1 MLETSFNTP
10 QAGPRV
16 STLTIALAGNPNAGK
31 STIFNALTGLHQ
43 HTGNWPGKTV
53 EKREGACTRQGMML
67 NIVDLPGTYSL
78 SAYSPEERIARD
90 YLLSTPPT
98 AIINV
103 IDATNLER
111 NLYLTVQ
118 LLELGLPVVL
128 ALNMMDEAERDG
140 IHIDTA
146 LLSERL
152 GGVAVIATTA
162 RTGRGL
168 DALVAA
174 LDTASASTGRV
185 IDYGRDIERAIAAV
199 QDAHEPSAARARWL
213 ALKLLEDEPGIMDRV
228 SAGPGGDGQLAI
240 ARDQAEHLRQ
250 LLGDEVDIIT
260 ADRRYGAVSGL
271 IREVVRKP
279 ALDQVSLTQ
288 RIDDIVTHRW
298 LGLPVF
304 FAVMYLMFRLVID
317 VAAPFTDWVDSVL
330 NGPLAR
336 ALRELLAFA
345 QAPAWLSALTV
356 DGAFGGVASVL
367 TFVPG
372 LMILYLFLAL
382 LEDSGYMAR
391 AAFVMDRLMRVVGLH
406 GKAFIPMILGFGCA
420 VPAIYA
426 TRTIASRRDRILTSL
441 LVPLMSCSARLPVY
455 TVFGLALFGAQA
467 GTLVWVLYTL
477 GIAAALV
484 AGAVFTRTVL
494 KPDQLS
500 AFVLEL
506 PPYRLPTWRSVSTHM
521 WENTR
526 EFVQKAGTTILAVSV
541 VMWFLLNLPWG
552 VRDARQS
559 WFGQVSS
566 ALAPAFAPLGF
577 GTWQASGSLLTGFVA
592 KEVVV
597 STISQAYLGGEPAAE
612 PSSTWGDALLGVATG
627 FGDAVAAA
635 GRTLLSLVPGVVS
648 GPAPEAEDTA
658 LSTALRDNF
667 SPLAATSFLVF
678 VLLYVP
684 CVATLGAIR
693 HEFGARWAVFSAGYQ
708 VALAWVIALG
718 VYQVGAILGLGQ

>member
-1 MLETSFNTP
+1 
-10 QAGPRV
+10 
-16 STLTIALAGNPNAGK
+16 
-31 STIFNALTGLHQ
+31 
-43 HTGNWPGKTV
+43 
-53 EKREGACTRQGMML
+53 
-67 NIVDLPGTYSL
+67 
-78 SAYSPEERIARD
+78 
-90 YLLSTPPT
+90 
-98 AIINV
+98 
-103 IDATNLER
+103 
-111 NLYLTVQ
+111 VQ

-128 ALNMMDEAERDG
+128 ALNMIDEARRDG
-140 IHIDTA
+140 IQIDAA

-152 GGVAVIATTA
+152 GGVPEIATTA
-162 RTGRGL
+162 RTGQGL
-168 DALVAA
+168 EALLAA
-174 LDTASASTGRV
+174 LRV
-185 IDYGRDIERAIAAV
+185 PLPSDGHLVDYGRDIERAIATV
-199 QDAHEPSAARARWL
+199 QDPRELNPARRRWV
-213 ALKLLEDEPGIMDRV
+213 ALKLLEDEPGVVDLTA
-228 SAGPGGDGQLAI
+228 AGPGGPAQVAA
-240 ARDQAEHLRQ
+240 ARDQAAALRQ
-250 LLGDEVDIIT
+250 VLGDDLDIIS

-279 ALDQVSLTQ
+279 ALDRVSLTQ
-288 RIDDIVTHRW
+288 RIDDVVTHRW

-336 ALRELLAFA
+336 ALRELLTAA
-345 QAPAWLSALTV
+345 QAPVWLSALAV

-455 TVFGLALFGAQA
+455 IVFGLAFFGAQA
-467 GTLVWVLYTL
+467 GTMVWVLYTL
-477 GIAAALV
+477 GIAAALL

-494 KPDQLS
+494 KPDRLS

-566 ALAPAFAPLGF
+566 VLAPAFAPLGF
-577 GTWQASGSLLTGFVA
+577 GTWEASGALLTGFVA

-597 STISQAYLGGEPAAE
+597 STISQAYLSGEVTAE
-612 PSSTWGDALLGVATG
+612 PSSTWGDALLGVVTG
-627 FGDAVAAA
+627 FGDALSSA
-635 GRTLLSLVPGVVS
+635 GSTLLSLVPGVVT
-648 GPAPEAEDTA
+648 GPLPEPEDTA
-658 LSTALRDNF
+658 LSSALRNNF
-667 SPLAATSFLVF
+667 TPLAATAFLVF

-693 HEFGARWAVFSAGYQ
+693 HEFGVRWAVFSAGYQ
-708 VALAWVIALG
+708 IALAWVIALG